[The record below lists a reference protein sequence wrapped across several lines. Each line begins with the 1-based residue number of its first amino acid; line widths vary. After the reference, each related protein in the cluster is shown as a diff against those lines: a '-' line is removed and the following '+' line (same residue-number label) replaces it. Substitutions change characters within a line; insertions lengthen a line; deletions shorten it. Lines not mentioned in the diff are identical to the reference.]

1 MQIYNVLYNVASRIV
16 CVSRMIHLCRVGM
29 YNCGRTIDGRIRGG
43 GIPGLAIASARS
55 TDIAVE
61 VVIFSVISASHLRLT
76 KQFKESLHIMT
87 LGNWNG
93 LGHLVITML
102 VTMTMRIKMM
112 VTIHIMHIMMMSGFV
127 CLKNHYFPELHRD
140 EVLNLFKKT
149 F

>member
-1 MQIYNVLYNVASRIV
+1 M
-16 CVSRMIHLCRVGM
+16 CVSRMIHLFRVGM
-29 YNCGRTIDGRIRGG
+29 YICGRTIDGRIRGG

-102 VTMTMRIKMM
+102 VTMTMRMKMM
-112 VTIHIMHIMMMSGFV
+112 VMIYIIRIMMNNGFV
-127 CLKNHYFPELHRD
+127 CLKNHHFL
-140 EVLNLFKKT
+140 
-149 F
+149 